1 MEKLNNFL
9 LEITGKTAYLTI
21 NRPEKLNALNRAT
34 LLELAALLK
43 RLKADEQV
51 RGIILT
57 GAGEKAFVAG
67 ADISEFRD
75 LSEDK
80 ARELSAW
87 GHEEVMDV
95 IYNFP
100 KPIVAAVNGFALGGG
115 LELAMACHIRVASP
129 HAKLGLPEVS
139 LGLIPGYGGTQRL
152 PQLVGRGKA
161 LEMIL
166 TGDMIEADDA
176 LAWGLINHVVPADK
190 LIATCDALLAK
201 MYAKSAYAIASAIS
215 VVNTGLSD
223 SDKGYHAEINAF
235 GTAFSSRDF
244 KEGVS
249 AFLEKRKPNF

>member
-1 MEKLNNFL
+1 MEKLDNFL
-9 LEITGKTAYLTI
+9 LDIVDKTAYLTV

-34 LLELAALLK
+34 LIELSTILK
-43 RLKADEQV
+43 RLKEDAAV

-67 ADISEFRD
+67 ADIVEFKG

-80 ARELSAW
+80 ARELAAW
-87 GHEEVMDV
+87 GHQEVMDV
-95 IYNFP
+95 IYSFP
-100 KPIVAAVNGFALGGG
+100 KPVIAAVNGFALGGG
-115 LELAMACHIRVASP
+115 LELALACHLRVASE

-161 LEMIL
+161 LEMIM
-166 TGDMIEADDA
+166 TGDMVTAEDA
-176 LAWGLINHVVPADK
+176 LAWGLVNHVVSAER
-190 LIATCDALLAK
+190 LIPTCLSLLEK
-201 MYAKSAYAIASAIS
+201 MYAKSSSAIARAIE
-215 VVNTGLSD
+215 VVNTGLANSEN
-223 SDKGYHAEINAF
+223 GYHAEINAF
-235 GTAFSSRDF
+235 GTAFSSNDF